1 MPPERRD
8 AIGAI
13 PLPVRRLHVELT
25 NRCNFSCEFCP
36 DGKMRRPRGAMEFGL
51 LERVLSD
58 AAGVASEIH
67 FHVMGEPALYPRLGE
82 AVRLAARRGFVPSVT
97 TNGSLL
103 SPRAAE
109 ELGECGVEHITVS
122 VQTPDPDSFR
132 LRGAP
137 GLTFR
142 DYRARIVE
150 TCRSFLGNPPGKR
163 LTLVFLTNPLGRF
176 LAPDPPRGNVPDT
189 GRTLRAHLSG
199 WAEEIVRGTPREAGL
214 PDILRRIRKAGV
226 LKENVIPLSD
236 RVEFRVRILG
246 NWAEH
251 FELPIV
257 PAKFGYCP
265 GLVENFGILWNGDYV
280 ICCTDF
286 DGRTVMAN
294 HADTSIREYLA
305 LPEVQEIAA
314 GFRRFRVRHP
324 HCGICLGERGAVHS
338 ALRQFGSIVYFK
350 VYRKMFDRAGHRGV
364 DG

>member
-1 MPPERRD
+1 
-8 AIGAI
+8 
-13 PLPVRRLHVELT
+13 
-25 NRCNFSCEFCP
+25 
-36 DGKMRRPRGAMEFGL
+36 
-51 LERVLSD
+51 
-58 AAGVASEIH
+58 
-67 FHVMGEPALYPRLGE
+67 MGEPALYPRLGE
-82 AVRLAARRGFVPSVT
+82 AIRLAANRGFVPSVT

-103 SPRAAE
+103 SPGATGDLAARG
-109 ELGECGVEHITVS
+109 LEHLTVS
-122 VQTPDPDSFR
+122 VQTPDPDSF
-132 LRGAP
+132 LSRGAP
-137 GLTFR
+137 GLTFAE
-142 DYRARIVE
+142 YMARIVD
-150 TCRSFLGNPPGKR
+150 TSRFVLGDPQGMR
-163 LTLVFLTNPLGRF
+163 LTLVFLTNPLWRF
-176 LAPDPPRGNVPDT
+176 LAPDPPEGNVPTT
-189 GRTLRAHLSG
+189 GRSLRMHLSR
-199 WAEEIVRGTPREAGL
+199 WAEEIVRGTPREAEL

-246 NWAEH
+246 NWAGH

-305 LPEVQEIAA
+305 LPEVQEIAS

-324 HCGICLGERGAVHS
+324 HCAICLGERGAVDS

-350 VYRKMFDRAGHRGV
+350 VYRKMFDPAGHRGA